1 MMALTSITVVDTEVG
16 EFNIPAWVK
25 DLASFRRW
33 VEEDE
38 TLDFGRVGYLK
49 GSVWIDMSKEQL
61 YTHNGVKTELTS
73 VLHRLVKGE
82 RLGRYFSDGALLCN
96 VPADVS
102 GQPDGTFVSLESFRT
117 GRVKDV
123 VGRRDGGYVELEGSP
138 DLVVE
143 VVSPGTVRK
152 DTTRLRQAYWEAGIT
167 EYWLI
172 DARAEPLKFDI
183 LRHTSRGYVASRKP
197 GGWIKSAVLRHSFR
211 LFQALDSLGR
221 PEYTLGVR

>member
-1 MMALTSITVVDTEVG
+1 MALELITVLDTEIG

-33 VEEDE
+33 VEEDDS
-38 TLDFGRVGYLK
+38 LDFGRVGYLK
-49 GSVWIDMSKEQL
+49 GRIWLDMSKEQL
-61 YTHNGVKTELTS
+61 YTHNGVKTEVTS
-73 VLHRLVKGE
+73 VLHRLIKDK
-82 RLGRYFSDGALLCN
+82 RSGRYFSDGVLLCN

-102 GQPDGTFVSLESFRT
+102 GQPDGTFVSAESFQT

-123 VGRRDGGYVELEGSP
+123 VSRRDGGYVELEGAP

-152 DTTRLRQAYWEAGIT
+152 DTIRLRQAYWEAGIR

-172 DARAEPLKFDI
+172 DARRQPLKFDI
-183 LRHTSRGYVASRKP
+183 LRHAQRGYVASRKHD
-197 GGWIKSAVLRHSFR
+197 GWVKSVVLGQSFR
-211 LFQALDSLGR
+211 LTLATGVNDR
-221 PEYTLGVR
+221 PEFTLDVR

>member
-1 MMALTSITVVDTEVG
+1 MALTSITVVDTEIG

-33 VEEDE
+33 VETDE

-49 GSVWIDMSKEQL
+49 GGVWIDMSKEQL
-61 YTHNGVKTELTS
+61 YTHNGVKTEVTI
-73 VLHRLVKGE
+73 VLGGFVKAN
-82 RLGRYFSDGALLCN
+82 RLGRYFSDGVLLSN

-102 GQPDGTFVSLESFRT
+102 GQPDGTFVSAESFRT

-123 VGRRDGGYVELEGSP
+123 ISRRDGGYVELEGAP
-138 DLVVE
+138 DLVIE

-152 DTTRLRQAYWEAGIT
+152 DKIRLRQAYWEAGIR

-172 DARAEPLKFDI
+172 DARKEPLKFDI
-183 LRHTSRGYVASRKP
+183 LRHTPRGYVTTRKQDD
-197 GGWIKSAVLRHSFR
+197 WMKSVVLGRSFR
-211 LFQALDSLGR
+211 LTRSTSDLGR
-221 PEYTLGVR
+221 PEFTLEMR

>member
-1 MMALTSITVVDTEVG
+1 MALTSITVVDTEVG

-33 VEEDE
+33 VEEDD

-61 YTHNGVKTELTS
+61 YTHNAVKTELTI
-73 VLHRLVKGE
+73 VLGGLVKAE
-82 RLGRYFSDGALLCN
+82 RLGRYFSDGVLLCN

-102 GQPDGTFVSLESFRT
+102 GQPDGTFVSNERLDS
-117 GRVKDV
+117 GLVNDI
-123 VGRRDGGYVELEGSP
+123 VGKRDGGFVELEGSP
-138 DLVVE
+138 DLVIE

-152 DTTRLRQAYWEAGIT
+152 DTVRLRQAYWEAGVT

-172 DARAEPLKFDI
+172 DARTEPLKFDI
-183 LRHTSRGYVASRKP
+183 LRHTVRGYVAARRQ
-197 GGWIKSAVLRHSFR
+197 GGWVKSAVLGHAFR
-211 LFQALDSLGR
+211 LTQTFDPRGR
-221 PEYTLGVR
+221 QDYTLEVR